1 MNSLYLIGNHE
12 VEKVIM
18 AVVGNINTI
27 GILLNYSITSYIF
40 TNQTQLISYEEATN
54 IYVTM
59 NGNNKVFV
67 IDIKSVSFRTRV
79 LKNTQIQSFMF
90 LI

>member
-67 IDIKSVSFRTRV
+67 IDIRSVSFRTRV